1 MSRTQNILR
10 VDASMRR
17 DGSQS
22 RALTDSVIARF
33 SAQNPYINVTT
44 RDLADEPLP
53 QIDETWINANFTDP
67 DQRSETQ
74 RQALAQ
80 SDSLVEELKAADTIV
95 IGMPL
100 YNFSVPAALKAW
112 IDLIARA
119 RLTFKYTENGPV
131 GLLEGK
137 RAILIVATG
146 GVPVGAPVD
155 FGTNYMRQVLSF
167 VGITDV
173 DVIDASQLN
182 FKADEQIEAAK
193 ASIEK
198 LAA

>member
-155 FGTNYMRQVLSF
+155 FGTNYMKQVLSF